1 MEGIIPMLKIKFRY
15 RDELSNWQWR
25 NQECVMSSVAEC
37 IRIYGL
43 GVDCDYEI
51 ISVEEV

>member
-1 MEGIIPMLKIKFRY
+1 MLKIKFRY
-15 RDELSNWQWR
+15 RDAFSNWRWR
-25 NQECVMSSVAEC
+25 TQQCILPSVEEC

-51 ISVEEV
+51 ISVKEI